1 MKTKYIIF
9 SSVFLITVIS
19 YLYLFTGT
27 KEFKS
32 NCIDSYDEQAYVLR
46 LSIGK
51 YENGFLN
58 YTFYACTTIKNK
70 SIEIRFKMDYINKN
84 VVFEDYEKLNERIEI
99 IKKEYARPVAKQYAY
114 LDINGE
120 SYFDN
125 VAEDGI
131 NVRLIEQD
139 KNKEGRQIIINTSEQ
154 IIKIRL

>member
-1 MKTKYIIF
+1 MFDDFGK
-9 SSVFLITVIS
+9 
-19 YLYLFTGT
+19 LF
-27 KEFKS
+27 K
-32 NCIDSYDEQAYVLR
+32 
-46 LSIGK
+46 
-51 YENGFLN
+51 
-58 YTFYACTTIKNK
+58 
-70 SIEIRFKMDYINKN
+70 
-84 VVFEDYEKLNERIEI
+84 RIEI

-114 LDINGE
+114 LDVNGE

>member
-9 SSVFLITVIS
+9 LSVFLITVIS

-32 NCIDSYDEQAYVLR
+32 NCIDSYDEHSNVLT
-46 LSIGK
+46 LPIVK

-58 YTFYACTTIKNK
+58 YTFYACTTIKDK
-70 SIEIRFKMDYINKN
+70 PIEIRFKMDYINKN

-120 SYFDN
+120 CYFDN
-125 VAEDGI
+125 VVENGI
-131 NVRLIEQD
+131 NVRLIEPD